1 MPCIIKKIQ
10 GMSLDTYNKQ
20 FEHEGYTFNIKV
32 ELNNFAERRPG
43 GARGHQ
49 ITINDMGQSSN
60 FYRQIAANTETLE
73 MRIATLVQ
81 EAIDFVD
88 GKNGIKKDQ
97 DPVVLLLERLGFTQ

>member
-20 FEHEGYTFNIKV
+20 FEYEGYTFNIKV

-49 ITINDMGQSSN
+49 ITINDMGVSN
-60 FYRQIAANTETLE
+60 FYRQIAANTDTLGL
-73 MRIATLVQ
+73 RIATLMQ
-81 EAIDFVD
+81 EATDYVD
-88 GKNGIKKDQ
+88 ERNGIKKNL
-97 DPVVLLLERLGFTQ
+97 DPAAALLEQLGFTQ

>member
-1 MPCIIKKIQ
+1 
-10 GMSLDTYNKQ
+10 MSLDTYNKQ
-20 FEHEGYTFNIKV
+20 FEHGGYTFNIKV

-60 FYRQIAANTETLE
+60 FYRQIAANTETIE